1 MSSVNLSS
9 AQKSKIQSKL
19 AENENRIK
27 NASPSDALT
36 TIRAIL
42 VDAGVSKEKLNE
54 VICETSK
61 GRMAVKSMATSIYD
75 KMRKEHLKEEQEKE
89 AKEKEKEKEENKEK
103 ENEEEENEQDGNK
116 KDKNRV
122 RSHYGARIN
131 ISEEKMKELK
141 EKPQS
146 ESRRWLEAEVVSQM
160 RAQGLS
166 EAEINNPVD
175 NVSLTGRDGL
185 KQHCKAG
192 TGKTFKD
199 LAVDSIMSKVYG
211 QSRSQLMGESKD
223 QTREREAREDNLGKA
238 ATSNEPVNGEDVTVQ
253 SGDDS
258 LQVVDEILNGFMM
271 NGQISEADLDTLEK
285 LTGTRDLNALVP
297 AGMMYNRNDD

>member
-19 AENENRIK
+19 AENENKIK
-27 NASPSDALT
+27 KASPADALT

-75 KMRKEHLKEEQEKE
+75 KMRKEHLEEEKEKE
-89 AKEKEKEKEENKEK
+89 AKEKEKGKEK
-103 ENEEEENEQDGNK
+103 EKETEEEDENEQDGNK
-116 KDKNRV
+116 NDKNRV

-146 ESRRWLEAEVVSQM
+146 ESRRWLEAEVVRQM

-175 NVSLTGRDGL
+175 NVSLTGKDGL

-199 LAVDSIMSKVYG
+199 LAVDSVMAKVYG

>member
-9 AQKSKIQSKL
+9 AQKSEIQSKL

-75 KMRKEHLKEEQEKE
+75 KMKKEHLKEEQEKE
-89 AKEKEKEKEENKEK
+89 AKEKE
-103 ENEEEENEQDGNK
+103 NEEEDKNEQDNNK
-116 KDKNRV
+116 NDKNRV

-131 ISEEKMKELK
+131 ISEEKIKELK

-146 ESRRWLEAEVVSQM
+146 ESRRWLEAEVVRQM

-166 EAEINNPVD
+166 EAEINNSVD
-175 NVSLTGRDGL
+175 NVSLTGKDGL

-199 LAVDSIMSKVYG
+199 LAVDSVMAKVYG

-223 QTREREAREDNLGKA
+223 QTREREAREDNLGKT

-271 NGQISEADLDTLEK
+271 NGQISETDLDTLEK
-285 LTGTRDLNALVP
+285 LTGTRDLGALVP

>member
-75 KMRKEHLKEEQEKE
+75 KMRKEHLEEEKEKE
-89 AKEKEKEKEENKEK
+89 AKEKEKEKENEK
-103 ENEEEENEQDGNK
+103 ENEEEDENEQDGNK
-116 KDKNRV
+116 NDKNRV

-131 ISEEKMKELK
+131 ISEEKIKELK
-141 EKPQS
+141 QKPQS
-146 ESRRWLEAEVVSQM
+146 ESRRWLEAEVVRQM

-175 NVSLTGRDGL
+175 NVSLTGKDGL

-199 LAVDSIMSKVYG
+199 LAVDSVMAKVYG

-238 ATSNEPVNGEDVTVQ
+238 ATSNEPINGEDVTVQ

>member
-19 AENENRIK
+19 AENENKIK
-27 NASPSDALT
+27 KASPADALT

-75 KMRKEHLKEEQEKE
+75 KMRKEHLEEEKEKE
-89 AKEKEKEKEENKEK
+89 AKEKGKGKEKEK
-103 ENEEEENEQDGNK
+103 ENEEEDENEQDGNK
-116 KDKNRV
+116 NDKNRV

-146 ESRRWLEAEVVSQM
+146 ESRRWLEAEVVRQM

-175 NVSLTGRDGL
+175 NVSLTGKDGL

-199 LAVDSIMSKVYG
+199 LAVDSVMAKVYG

>member
-75 KMRKEHLKEEQEKE
+75 KMRKEHLEEEKEKE
-89 AKEKEKEKEENKEK
+89 AKEKEKEKENEK
-103 ENEEEENEQDGNK
+103 ENEEEDENEQDGNK
-116 KDKNRV
+116 NDKNRV

-131 ISEEKMKELK
+131 ISEEKIKELK
-141 EKPQS
+141 QKPQS
-146 ESRRWLEAEVVSQM
+146 ESRRWLEAEVVRQM

-175 NVSLTGRDGL
+175 NVSLTGKDGL

-199 LAVDSIMSKVYG
+199 LAVDSVMAKVYG